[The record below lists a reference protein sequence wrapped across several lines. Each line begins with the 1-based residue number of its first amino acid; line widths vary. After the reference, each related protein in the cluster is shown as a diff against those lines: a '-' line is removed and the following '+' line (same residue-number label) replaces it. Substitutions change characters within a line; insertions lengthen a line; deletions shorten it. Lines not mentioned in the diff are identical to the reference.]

1 MPRDHWSE
9 RNFEC
14 ENRLKVSV
22 YWYVGLMVRILSK
35 FSTLV
40 LLASIAL
47 MSSPVEAQRSPGLAT
62 DSPDSRTLRVQRK
75 VDELYERG
83 EFDRAYFI
91 YRNELAPIGDKYAQ
105 YMVGYMRLMGMG
117 TDEDPVAASA
127 WYRLAAERGTP
138 EFVAVRNQLMHDL
151 NADERRRSDDH
162 YLQLRRQFSDLV
174 VLLEDI
180 KRKHRDLQPSTGSRL
195 TARSS
200 PITIIETNSSH
211 PKRPGLD
218 SYGKVQASLQGRL
231 ILLSKLGNFPDLETD
246 PSRVNI
252 RELERLV
259 EQRIESI
266 PD

>member
-1 MPRDHWSE
+1 
-9 RNFEC
+9 
-14 ENRLKVSV
+14 
-22 YWYVGLMVRILSK
+22 MVRILSK
-35 FSTLV
+35 FSTIV

-47 MSSPVEAQRSPGLAT
+47 MSSPVEAQRSPGLST
-62 DSPDSRTLRVQRK
+62 DSPDSRTPRVQRK

-91 YRNELAPIGDKYAQ
+91 YRNELVPVGDKYAQ
-105 YMVGYMRLMGMG
+105 YMVGYMHLMGMG

-151 NADERRRSDDH
+151 NADERRLSDDH
-162 YLQLRRQFSDLV
+162 YLRLRRQFSDLV

-180 KRKHRDLQPSTGSRL
+180 KRKHRDLQPPTGSRL
-195 TARSS
+195 MARGS

-218 SYGKVQASLQGRL
+218 YYASIRADLQGRL
-231 ILLSKLGNFPDLETD
+231 IRLSKLGNFPDLETD
-246 PSRVNI
+246 PYRINI
-252 RELERLV
+252 SELERLV